1 MDMPFEAGALLHGAG
16 MVLVALAAALHVF
29 IAGVEVL
36 GWTGPVARRLFN
48 LEPAF
53 ARQTREMAA
62 NQGFYNL
69 MLAVEM
75 IVGIVGALAGAAW
88 GLPLAVAGAASTAAA
103 GAFLYLTSPDKR
115 SSAVRQLAPGLLGTV
130 LLVLGAL

>member
-1 MDMPFEAGALLHGAG
+1 MELLFGTGALLRGAG

-29 IAGVEVL
+29 IAGVEML
-36 GWTGPVARRLFN
+36 GWTGPVAHRLFN

-75 IVGIVGALAGAAW
+75 VAGLVGMLMGTAW
-88 GLPLAVAGAASTAAA
+88 GLPLAIAGAASTVAA
-103 GAFLYLTSPDKR
+103 GGFLYLTSPDKR
-115 SSAVRQLAPGLLGTV
+115 SSAVKQLAPGLLGTV
-130 LLVLGAL
+130 LLVLSAL